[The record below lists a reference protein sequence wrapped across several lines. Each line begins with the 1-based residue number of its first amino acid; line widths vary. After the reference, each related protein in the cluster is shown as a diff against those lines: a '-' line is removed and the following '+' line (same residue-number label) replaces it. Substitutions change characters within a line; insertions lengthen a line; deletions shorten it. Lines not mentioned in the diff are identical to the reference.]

1 MDTLVKTLASELA
14 TQVLDEIQKK
24 TKTQNTILTEEEI
37 IQNLR
42 NNSDRLRRSES
53 KAVCKNN
60 TQLDV
65 KQCQA
70 SKRKE
75 RTIQECFKSLSEDS
89 DGICT
94 EVYNEPHEPQEI
106 STSDF
111 HLEVK
116 RPKMSAFTNS
126 RNSSGVIPPNFQ
138 PCDDIKSVLGVAGT
152 KIENVSV
159 WAMSRSTPTDPN
171 VSMTNTPYV
180 KKMSEKTYGK
190 RNKGDK
196 KWMVHMYLPYA
207 TQTRNMYAG
216 RLRIEARFKTLQ
228 RALDFRDESLRF
240 HGLDII
246 INSANKWEL
255 VLVDNTRFPHFEGT
269 KHHTPLDP
277 SGITM

>member
-24 TKTQNTILTEEEI
+24 THTQNTILTEEAI

-42 NNSDRLRRSES
+42 DNSDRLRRTGT
-53 KAVCKNN
+53 KAVCKTN
-60 TQLDV
+60 TQLES
-65 KQCQA
+65 KQSQA

-89 DGICT
+89 DGTCT
-94 EVYNEPHEPQEI
+94 EVCSEQQETF
-106 STSDF
+106 TSDI
-111 HLEVK
+111 HLEAK
-116 RPKMSAFTNS
+116 RPKMSACTNS
-126 RNSSGVIPPNFQ
+126 SNSRGVIPPNFR
-138 PCDDIKSVLGVAGT
+138 PCNDIQSVLGIAGT
-152 KIENVSV
+152 KIENLSV

-180 KKMSEKTYGK
+180 KKMSEQTYGK

-228 RALDFRDESLRF
+228 KALDFRDESLRF

-269 KHHTPLDP
+269 NHHAPLDP

>member
-24 TKTQNTILTEEEI
+24 NKTQNTILTEEEI

-42 NNSDRLRRSES
+42 DNSDRLRRRTET
-53 KAVCKNN
+53 KAVCTNN
-60 TQLDV
+60 TQLEL
-65 KQCQA
+65 KQNQA

-75 RTIQECFKSLSEDS
+75 RTIQECFKSLSDDS
-89 DGICT
+89 DGTCT
-94 EVYNEPHEPQEI
+94 EVGNQQQETR
-106 STSDF
+106 TSDIHF
-111 HLEVK
+111 ETK

-126 RNSSGVIPPNFQ
+126 RISSGVIPPNFQ
-138 PCDDIKSVLGVAGT
+138 PCDHIQSVLGVAGT
-152 KIENVSV
+152 KIENLSV

-228 RALDFRDESLRF
+228 KALEFRDESLRF

-246 INSANKWEL
+246 INSGNKWEL

-269 KHHTPLDP
+269 KHHAPLDP